1 MSIFTIRLGVIGDA
15 EEIGSLHVRVWRET
29 YRDLMDADFL
39 AAIDETERI
48 DNWLEIFRTDSDEAT
63 FVAHDRANE
72 LVGFASAGR
81 PHDADPAGDADAPRA
96 LELFVL
102 NTLSHTHGSGL
113 AGQLLEAALQDRPA
127 LLWVV
132 ENNHRAIAFYEKHGF
147 SLDDAKKWDDKS
159 QTFDVRMSR

>member
-1 MSIFTIRLGVIGDA
+1 MSIFTIRPGVIGDA
-15 EEIGSLHVRVWRET
+15 EAIGALHVHIWRET
-29 YRDLMDADFL
+29 YRGLMDPGFL
-39 AAIDETERI
+39 AGIDETERI
-48 DNWLEIFRTDSDEAT
+48 NNWLTTFRAESDEAT

-81 PHDADPAGDADAPRA
+81 PRDADAPRA

-102 NTLSHTHGSGL
+102 NTLSRTHGSGL
-113 AGQLLEAALQDRPA
+113 ASELLDAVLQDRPA

-147 SLDDAKKWDDKS
+147 SLDDAKKWDDRS
-159 QTFDVRMSR
+159 QTFDVRMLR